1 MNLPRLRVYLQ
12 QNRPIYKAAS
22 APSRAMA
29 LPEAYAEKSDIA
41 VQETTASQGVV
52 WFISNMVIL
61 RQNTSIPLWEP
72 KKVAIFS
79 SYFVLPPK
87 STWGW
92 YRITLSNTLPLTLIP
107 GEVVVLNQGK
117 TSPLF
122 LPQTIIPSAS
132 FSFPGVEVRNIEVK
146 RELVKD
152 YKDMPG
158 ILRSTILHEK
168 LWKITLRNNLNKAI
182 RLTVLD
188 RIPLPSEERIVIKN
202 ITISEKSPQEIRSI
216 QTNDGIITWN
226 IELRAGEEK
235 SLSIGYT
242 LEYPK
247 DTDYYEQEE

>member
-1 MNLPRLRVYLQ
+1 
-12 QNRPIYKAAS
+12 
-22 APSRAMA
+22 
-29 LPEAYAEKSDIA
+29 
-41 VQETTASQGVV
+41 
-52 WFISNMVIL
+52 
-61 RQNTSIPLWEP
+61 
-72 KKVAIFS
+72 
-79 SYFVLPPK
+79 
-87 STWGW
+87 
-92 YRITLSNTLPLTLIP
+92 
-107 GEVVVLNQGK
+107 
-117 TSPLF
+117 
-122 LPQTIIPSAS
+122 
-132 FSFPGVEVRNIEVK
+132 
-146 RELVKD
+146 
-152 YKDMPG
+152 MPG